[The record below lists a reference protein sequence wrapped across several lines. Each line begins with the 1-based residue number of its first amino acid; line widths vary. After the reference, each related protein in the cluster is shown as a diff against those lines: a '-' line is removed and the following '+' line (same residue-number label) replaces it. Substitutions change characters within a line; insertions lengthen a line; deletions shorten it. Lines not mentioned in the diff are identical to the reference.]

1 MMRPVDPA
9 LSIYFCRTPVD
20 FRKSIDGLAA
30 VVQSVLLRDPYG
42 EQLFIFISRR
52 RDKIKILYYERS
64 GFVLWYKKLANE
76 RFHWPRFSEDE
87 VITLTTQ
94 QLNWLLDGY
103 DLNVMK
109 PHAEKTYRYVV

>member
-1 MMRPVDPA
+1 MMRPVDA
-9 LSIYFCRTPVD
+9 GLTIHFCRVPVD
-20 FRKSIDGLAA
+20 FRKSIDGLA
-30 VVQSVLLRDPYG
+30 VVAQSVLSLDAHSG
-42 EQLFIFISRR
+42 QLFVFISRR

-76 RFHWPRFSEDE
+76 RFHWPRFGGENVVS
-87 VITLTTQ
+87 LTTQ

-109 PHAEKTYRYVV
+109 PHAEKKYRYVA

>member
-9 LSIYFCRTPVD
+9 LSIYFCRTPID

-30 VVQSVLLRDPYG
+30 VVHSVLSLDAHG
-42 EQLFIFISRR
+42 GQLFVFISRR

-64 GFVLWYKKLANE
+64 GFVLWYKKLATD
-76 RFHWPRFSEDE
+76 RFHWPHFVQND

-109 PHAEKTYRYVV
+109 PHAGKTYRYVA

>member
-1 MMRPVDPA
+1 MMRPVDAA
-9 LSIYFCRTPVD
+9 LTVHFCRTPID

-30 VVQSVLLRDPYG
+30 VAQNVLSLDAHSG
-42 EQLFIFISRR
+42 QLFVFISRR

-64 GFVLWYKKLANE
+64 GFVLWYKKLAHE
-76 RFHWPRFSEDE
+76 RFHWPRFDDE
-87 VITLTTQ
+87 KVVVLTTQ

-109 PHAEKTYRYVV
+109 PHTEKKYRNVA

>member
-1 MMRPVDPA
+1 MMRPVDAA
-9 LSIYFCRTPVD
+9 LTIHFCRTPID

-30 VVQSVLLRDPYG
+30 VAQSVLALDPHSG
-42 EQLFIFISRR
+42 QLFVFISRR

-64 GFVLWYKKLANE
+64 GFVLWYKKLATE
-76 RFHWPRFSEDE
+76 RFHWPRFGEE
-87 VITLTTQ
+87 NVVVLTTQ

-109 PHAEKTYRYVV
+109 PHAARMYRYVA